1 MGFGGSVQAMIT
13 TLKNNEKMRSKRGD
27 FKRSVHSS
35 GYSKQKPEYNFPE
48 ATPQMLKEI
57 RERLQKERKRRTYK
71 VVALTIILFL
81 GLAYL
86 VFIEL
91 K

>member
-27 FKRSVHSS
+27 FKRTVHNS
-35 GYSKQKPEYNFPE
+35 GYSKQKPEYDFPE
-48 ATPQMLKEI
+48 ATPQMLNEI
-57 RERLQKERKRRTYK
+57 KERLQKEGKRRTYK

-86 VFIEL
+86 VYIEL

>member
-1 MGFGGSVQAMIT
+1 MSFGVVQTMIT
-13 TLKNNEKMRSKRGD
+13 TLKNNEKMRSKRSN
-27 FKRSVHSS
+27 FKRTVSIS
-35 GYSKQKPEYNFPE
+35 GYNKQKPEYDFPE
-48 ATPQMLKEI
+48 ATPQILNEI
-57 RERLQKERKRRTYK
+57 KERLQKERKRRTYK

-86 VFIEL
+86 VYVEL